1 MLIVFIS
8 ISIIIWFVI
17 IHIIVIVI
25 ITRRTVII
33 TIIFFS
39 ILSSSV
45 MKRSLITL
53 LEVSNDDARSCCNS
67 ALFLSWS
74 FFVSSFAW
82 STIACAVAWPLI
94 VVFPTVLVWLSS
106 MERSCDA
113 GTRFRRF
120 AEAWSMAG
128 TAAVARS
135 VSSFLESI
143 LRPPSH
149 IFIAANDWEIVSS
162 QRRRKAWAA
171 WLRMT
176 FACASG
182 SCASEHAPSLFVLR
196 HEPQNVW

>member
-1 MLIVFIS
+1 MV
-8 ISIIIWFVI
+8 
-17 IHIIVIVI
+17 
-25 ITRRTVII
+25 
-33 TIIFFS
+33 
-39 ILSSSV
+39 
-45 MKRSLITL
+45 
-53 LEVSNDDARSCCNS
+53 ND
-67 ALFLSWS
+67 L
-74 FFVSSFAW
+74 
-82 STIACAVAWPLI
+82 ACAVAWPLI

-128 TAAVARS
+128 TAAAARS
-135 VSSFLESI
+135 VSSFLKSV

-149 IFIAANDWEIVSS
+149 IFIAAPDWEIVSS

-176 FACASG
+176 FACARG

-196 HEPQNVW
+196 HEPQNVWMLGMEESVLMRYLDREAMPLIFHLMQPLMRLLVLQISQEKTMGEASSMVPFCRPRKPG